1 MADLQIKQKYHIAVL
16 LVVITSTFSGNPG
29 IELKTAPAPD
39 SSAPP
44 PVIHVIVGGRAQLPC
59 NITPPTIEDSVS
71 LILWYRS
78 DINAPLFTVDCRSGS
93 LDKAKHFSSDFL
105 GQRAHFDLR
114 TRPALLTIEPV
125 KAEDLGEYRCRV
137 DYRWARTLNNNAIL
151 YVVVP
156 PRDVVILDEK
166 LQPLH
171 RVIGPYN
178 EDSEIRLKCLA
189 RGGRPSPFVSWW
201 REMQLLDREHEKE
214 DGDEVM
220 NELVIRRL
228 VRNDLNAELLCQV
241 WNSNLTSSIV
251 AAVFL
256 DLNLKPLDVR
266 ILTTEAHYKAGWKYA
281 FECRT
286 RGSRPEPRISW
297 WKDYILLG
305 HHLTNVSHQPNISI
319 STLVIAPSSDD
330 HGRNLTCRVAN
341 PKLSFSSLEDS
352 VTLNVYYK
360 PQVRVSLQGGRTSQA
375 VYENDDAFLKC
386 SGKGN
391 PSITAVFWYF
401 QGQKLKNN
409 PEDGI
414 IISNQSLWLQNV
426 RREQSGF
433 YRCSAVNSEGQ
444 GESEDLKLNIKY
456 KPICKHQHPKFYTA
470 MIGETVRIQCD
481 VEAEPDDVIFFWRF
495 NNTKQV
501 REILTRARFRLRSIV
516 EFAPRDHSDFGTI
529 TCRGKNAVGIQKD
542 ACKYVLISVGPP
554 EKVTNCT
561 WLHDTSDFVHVECK
575 PGHDGGLRQQ
585 FQLEVYNAEWKHLQ
599 INLTSHKKPVFQI
612 PGVAPGA
619 SLVLVIYAINAKGRS
634 PIVEM
639 NIQTSLFA
647 ERHFEFFIINAQYCI
662 TNRKLLIFT
671 LIQKGTIPQEKLDNI
686 WDLKLF
692 ILLEK
697 GTIPQEKLDNIWDLK
712 LGL

>member
-256 DLNLKPLDVR
+256 DLN
-266 ILTTEAHYKAGWKYA
+266 
-281 FECRT
+281 
-286 RGSRPEPRISW
+286 
-297 WKDYILLG
+297 
-305 HHLTNVSHQPNISI
+305 
-319 STLVIAPSSDD
+319 
-330 HGRNLTCRVAN
+330 
-341 PKLSFSSLEDS
+341 
-352 VTLNVYYK
+352 YK

-444 GESEDLKLNIKY
+444 GESEDLKLNIK
-456 KPICKHQHPKFYTA
+456 C
-470 MIGETVRIQCD
+470 ELND
-481 VEAEPDDVIFFWRF
+481 
-495 NNTKQV
+495 
-501 REILTRARFRLRSIV
+501 
-516 EFAPRDHSDFGTI
+516 
-529 TCRGKNAVGIQKD
+529 
-542 ACKYVLISVGPP
+542 
-554 EKVTNCT
+554 
-561 WLHDTSDFVHVECK
+561 
-575 PGHDGGLRQQ
+575 
-585 FQLEVYNAEWKHLQ
+585 
-599 INLTSHKKPVFQI
+599 
-612 PGVAPGA
+612 
-619 SLVLVIYAINAKGRS
+619 
-634 PIVEM
+634 
-639 NIQTSLFA
+639 SLF
-647 ERHFEFFIINAQYCI
+647 
-662 TNRKLLIFT
+662 
-671 LIQKGTIPQEKLDNI
+671 QEAKN
-686 WDLKLF
+686 
-692 ILLEK
+692 
-697 GTIPQEKLDNIWDLK
+697 
-712 LGL
+712 